1 MTSPPPGAPLSD
13 ALAMRVIALLR
24 RLPSGRC
31 TVAPINAPQLTAYG
45 PDGVATA
52 DLRLFLSEHLALLPA
67 EQVARFAV
75 SERARLEEVDVLLPR
90 EDLPRR
96 IQIDTPLRV
105 PCVVVP
111 DGKHAWVIV
120 VPLRH
125 TFYLRDDES
134 LDESVRAEVTR
145 LVGAMELPPEE
156 YLRLLPARA
165 EHLLTL
171 DVDVVRPERTPA
183 DKALSRLKAA
193 RDRLRRQ
200 EAQDLLD
207 TVAMPLHGKSSRRS
221 APLHGRDDALKRL
234 ASLMEGPRR
243 LSVLLQGPTLA
254 GKSALAR
261 RWLAERLA
269 RDPEARAWRVSG
281 AQLIAGMSGF
291 GQWEERVRRVMLAA
305 ETLDAVLY
313 FDNLGDLF
321 SDRATGHVDIPNALR
336 PYLDEG
342 RVRVLGELRADL
354 LDSAERR
361 NGAFLACFSRVT
373 VDPLSADASAAALR
387 AHLPFGAREGRA
399 ALRDDAVLTLVDLAE
414 RYLPYQAFPGK
425 LFKLYES
432 LRTLHEN
439 TRAPGRDGV
448 IPAITPEDAQEHF
461 SVQSGVPAFLLRD
474 DRALALDDVVRAL
487 RQRVIGQDE
496 AVRRVAEV
504 VCVVKARLQPAG
516 RPLATL
522 LFVGPT
528 GVGKTELAR
537 GLAQL
542 LFGHEDKLLR
552 FDMSEYTDL
561 EAADRLI
568 RGVDGGDGL
577 LTRRVRESPFC
588 VLLLDEV
595 ETAHPAVF
603 DLLLQVCGEA
613 RLTDARGRTA
623 YFHNALIILTSNLG
637 ATGFRESAGFGGST
651 PDATAHYTRE
661 VDRTFRPEFV
671 NRLDRV
677 VAFQPLDRAQL
688 REVASI
694 ALTRL
699 RARRGLGGRD
709 VLLHLSDAALD
720 ALVHDAWS
728 PRYGARALRR
738 HLEDA
743 LVAPLARALA
753 TLPPGLCAIHVL
765 AAQEDIIPFEGA
777 FVAGD
782 HLHGALRVR
791 LFARR
796 ATTLGHTQSASARV
810 GALRRFADGALRL
823 PRVIALREQLDY
835 LVASLDHGRAA
846 GDDAAAA
853 TEVATLQT
861 EHHHLATVWNAL
873 ETHRA
878 ALHDVEELMT
888 LATFERGA
896 ADDLLDEALAAD
908 ARYRT
913 ALARALLAAEPRR
926 DAITLMVAEIDSRR
940 ALDRW
945 LGALL
950 DALEPRGW
958 SAVFHLHGSVHRRE
972 GDDWPEFLPW
982 CAPRDAAWMRA
993 KLDEET
999 RDFSYVVVRV
1009 RGPWCGAL
1017 LALEAGLVVLSPVA
1031 HAHEEDCGHLWVR
1044 TLGLTD
1050 VVPERAWR
1058 DAMMVPPPSTTW
1070 PQVRRSTP
1078 ARCAVDTSET
1088 VELPGGGEAKVPV
1101 EQWFVSAEAL
1111 CLPHLLWFEGD
1122 PRAPE
1127 REALFDGPLHH
1138 LRG

>member
-1 MTSPPPGAPLSD
+1 MSD

-45 PDGVATA
+45 SDGVAA
-52 DLRLFLSEHLALLPA
+52 GDLRLFLSEHLAHVPA
-67 EQVARFAV
+67 EHVARFAV

-156 YLRLLPARA
+156 YLRLLPARTQY
-165 EHLLTL
+165 LITL
-171 DVDVVRPERTPA
+171 DVDVSRPERTPA
-183 DKALSRLKAA
+183 GKTLSRLKAA

-200 EAQDLLD
+200 EAEDLLD
-207 TVAMPLHGKSSRRS
+207 SVAMPLHGKAARRP
-221 APLHGRDDALKRL
+221 APLYGRDDALKRL
-234 ASLMEGPRR
+234 AARMEGTRR
-243 LSVLLQGPTLA
+243 LSVLLLGPTLA

-261 RWLAERLA
+261 RWLAERVA
-269 RDPEARAWRVSG
+269 HDPEARAWRVSG

-321 SDRATGHVDIPNALR
+321 SDRATGHVDIPSALR
-336 PYLDEG
+336 PFLDEG

-354 LDSAERR
+354 ADAAERR
-361 NGAFLACFSRVT
+361 NGPFLACFSRIP
-373 VDPLSADASAAALR
+373 VDPMSAEASAAALR
-387 AHLPFGAREGRA
+387 AHLAWGTRDGRA
-399 ALRDDAVLTLVDLAE
+399 ALRDDAALTLVDLAE

-439 TRAPGRDGV
+439 TRPPGRDGV

-474 DRALALDDVVRAL
+474 DHALALDDVIRAL

-542 LFGHEDKLLR
+542 LFGHEDRLLR
-552 FDMSEYTDL
+552 FDMSEYTDP

-595 ETAHPAVF
+595 EKAHPSVF

-637 ATGFRESAGFGGST
+637 ATGFRESAGFGGAT

-694 ALTRL
+694 ALQRL

-709 VLLHLSDAALD
+709 IALHVSDAALD

-765 AAQEDIIPFEGA
+765 AAQEDTTTIDGA
-777 FVAGD
+777 WLAGD
-782 HLHGALRVR
+782 HRHDALRVR

-796 ATTLGHTQSASARV
+796 ATTLGHAQTASARV

-823 PRVIALREQLDY
+823 PRLVALREQLDY
-835 LVASLDHGRAA
+835 VVASLDHGRAA
-846 GDDAAAA
+846 KDDTAAAEIA
-853 TEVATLQT
+853 ALQT
-861 EHHHLATVWNAL
+861 EHHHLTTVWDAL
-873 ETHRA
+873 ETHRT

-896 ADDLLDEALAAD
+896 ADELLDEALAAD

-926 DAITLMVAEIDSRR
+926 DAITLMVAEIDGRR
-940 ALDRW
+940 GLDRW

-958 SAVFHLHGSVHRRE
+958 SAVFHLHGSAHRRA
-972 GDDWPEFLPW
+972 DDVWPPDLPW

-993 KLDEET
+993 KLDEED

-1017 LALEAGLVVLSPVA
+1017 LALEAGLVVIAPVP
-1031 HAHEEDCGHLWVR
+1031 HAHEEDRAHLWVR

-1050 VVPERAWR
+1050 GVPDAAWR
-1058 DAMMVPPPSTTW
+1058 DAMMTPPPSTQW
-1070 PQVRRSTP
+1070 PQVRRATP
-1078 ARCAVDTSET
+1078 SRHAVDTAET
-1088 VELPGGGEAKVPV
+1088 VGLPGGGEARVPV
-1101 EQWFVSAEAL
+1101 DAWFTNAEAL